1 MKQINNREHSFL
13 EVLRI
18 DFWNLCTFVVSNFN
32 KVEMPQ
38 QLSDRINNLP
48 ISQTLSMAAKARELK
63 SQGVDIIS
71 LSLGEPDFNTP
82 DFIKEAAKKAIDENY
97 NSYTPVDGY
106 EELREAIC
114 RKFKRDNDTSYKP
127 SQIVVS
133 TGAKQSLANV
143 AMVLLNPGDEAILP
157 APYWVSY
164 EAIVNLCEATP
175 VCIPSGIDQDFKITP
190 QQLEAAITPR
200 TKLIFFNSPNNPS
213 GAVYSEQELRALAD
227 VLVKFPN
234 VFVISDEIY
243 EHIIYEGS
251 AFSMAAF
258 PDMYEK
264 TITINGLSKAF
275 AMTGWRLGYLGAP
288 EWIAKACTKMQGQI
302 TSGTNCITQRAAIT
316 ALDAPVSKIQY
327 MVDEFKERRNL
338 VLKLLQEI
346 PGFVTK
352 NPPGAFY
359 FFPDVSYYFGKTF
372 QGQKIENATDF
383 SLYLLDKANVATVTG
398 DAFGAPNCIR
408 LSYATSR
415 ELLSEAI
422 RRIKNVL

>member
-1 MKQINNREHSFL
+1 MTH
-13 EVLRI
+13 
-18 DFWNLCTFVVSNFN
+18 
-32 KVEMPQ
+32 P
-38 QLSDRINNLP
+38 LSDRINSLP
-48 ISQTLSMAAKARELK
+48 TSQTLAMAAKARELRAEGK
-63 SQGVDIIS
+63 DIIG

-82 DFIKEAAKKAIDENY
+82 DFIKDAAIEAINENY
-97 NSYTPVDGY
+97 NTYTPVDGY

-114 RKFKRDNDTSYKP
+114 RKFKRDNDVSYKP

-175 VCIPSGIDQDFKITP
+175 VCIPSGIDQEFKITP
-190 QQLEAAITPR
+190 QQLEAAITPK

-213 GAVYSEQELRALAD
+213 GAVYSKQELRALAD

-243 EHIIYEGS
+243 EHIIYEGT
-251 AFSMAAF
+251 AFSIGAF

-302 TSGTNCITQRAAIT
+302 TSGANCITQRAAIT

-338 VLKLLQEI
+338 VLKLLQDI

-352 NPPGAFY
+352 NAPGAFY
-359 FFPDVSYYFGKTF
+359 VFPDISYYFGKTL
-372 QGQKIENATDF
+372 QGQRIENATDF

-415 ELLSEAI
+415 DLLVEAI
-422 RRIKNVL
+422 ERIKNVI